1 MADLFNP
8 ATPAGFATIAI
19 ITALV
24 VLVVLP
30 AIDKVLGETASTPI
44 G

>member
-1 MADLFNP
+1 VSNFFDP
-8 ATPAGFATIAI
+8 STPAGFATIAA
-19 ITALV
+19 ITVLV
-24 VLVVLP
+24 VLIVLP